1 MRFPTRIKKEK
12 IIIWLEVLDLNHDYN
27 KLKQQLLSYTDD
39 IIKIVSKGNTAEIRQ
54 NKDGILVLDI
64 EKKKITKIF

>member
-1 MRFPTRIKKEK
+1 MYC
-12 IIIWLEVLDLNHDYN
+12 LNHEHN

-54 NKDGILVLDI
+54 NKEGILVLDV
-64 EKKKITKIF
+64 EKKKLSKNFQKDLD

>member
-1 MRFPTRIKKEK
+1 M
-12 IIIWLEVLDLNHDYN
+12 NHDNN

-54 NKDGILVLDI
+54 NKEGILVLDV
-64 EKKKITKIF
+64 EKKKLSKNFQKGLD

>member
-1 MRFPTRIKKEK
+1 M
-12 IIIWLEVLDLNHDYN
+12 NHEHN

-54 NKDGILVLDI
+54 NKEGILVLDV
-64 EKKKITKIF
+64 EKKKISKNFQKGLD

>member
-1 MRFPTRIKKEK
+1 M
-12 IIIWLEVLDLNHDYN
+12 NHDNN

-54 NKDGILVLDI
+54 NKEGILVLDV
-64 EKKKITKIF
+64 EKKKISKNFQKGLD